1 VSDDEVG
8 PLLPGAAAGFRRRS
22 IRLEPGE
29 SRRSGDAEWRDALVV
44 VEQGDVELECA
55 AGGRRRF
62 AGGAVLWLEGIDLR
76 VLSRCTHVAGLS
88 ADAETDGSERLGT
101 SLVTRRAHRHQKSI
115 TDRDDRPD
123 HPPRTRPPAQL
134 VLSAPVATQFK
145 RC

>member
-1 VSDDEVG
+1 MSDDEVG

-76 VLSRCTHVAGLS
+76 VLHNVGDGPVVLLAVSRRRTDEPHAPHDGSAGLRP
-88 ADAETDGSERLGT
+88 AAEPGTKDDGS
-101 SLVTRRAHRHQKSI
+101 
-115 TDRDDRPD
+115 
-123 HPPRTRPPAQL
+123 
-134 VLSAPVATQFK
+134 APGF
-145 RC
+145 